1 MDIKNEVLYRVYI
14 LLFVFLVPISV
25 VLMYRTVDIAIL
37 QGERWREEGEN
48 KYLEYRQVEADRGNI
63 LAADGSLLATSVPF
77 FDLYFDPLAAS
88 DEDFAKY
95 KDTLAHCLATFVLD
109 NYTVGGALEYLE
121 NLRKGDDRHILLKK
135 KVTYDGKKFIE
146 EFPLFSL
153 GQFKGGFIARK
164 RSERKRP
171 FGMLAQRTI
180 GYVRDSA
187 HPVGLEGRFNQILAG
202 QPGSEPMICV
212 DPKRDLWMPV
222 YDLTSIEPSIG
233 DDLLT
238 TIDIDIQDF
247 TESAL
252 LRALNYHNAEWG
264 TAIVM
269 EVKTG
274 AIRAIANLGRTE
286 EGWWETYNYGIGAAI
301 EPGSTFKTASLMAL
315 LEDGLIDL
323 DDTVS
328 IEHGITTF
336 YDDVMEDA
344 SPYSPKLDSI
354 RIREAFLIS
363 SNVGISKLVN
373 QYYGQK
379 NKANGNEGAARY
391 IKRLK
396 DFNLNLP
403 TGINIDGE
411 ANPYIKEAYSSSDDW
426 SGTTLPWMSIGYEMN
441 ITPLQ
446 LLTFYNG
453 IANDGELMK
462 PQIAHGIQRDGKI
475 VEKYLPTVINRKM
488 ASEKTI
494 RQTKELL
501 LSVVEDERGTANKL
515 KTDHFSFAGKT
526 GTAQINYKR
535 NSQGTRIGGY
545 QASFV
550 GFFPYEKPKY
560 TCIVVINRPRD
571 NGFYGSDVAG
581 PVFREIADNIFTTQV
596 ALHKPINSDP
606 KPILTAEKLPARS
619 IGAKEDMV
627 IILDYLDMEYFDEP
641 ETPFVVLEPQSDSLV
656 MKPSKPS
663 DNLVPSVYGL
673 GLRDAV
679 HLLENAGLRVSAVE
693 GAGKVKSQSIPAG
706 SRIKKGA
713 SIKLRLN

>member
-14 LLFVFLVPISV
+14 LLFGILVPIAV

-37 QGERWREEGEN
+37 QGERWRQEGEK
-48 KYLEYRQVEADRGNI
+48 KYLDYRQVEADRGNI
-63 LAADGSLLATSVPF
+63 LTADGSLLATSVPF
-77 FDLYFDPLAAS
+77 FDIYFDPLAAS

-121 NLRKGDDRHILLKK
+121 NLRKGDNRHILLKR

-153 GQFKGGFIARK
+153 GQNKGGFIARK

-171 FGMLAQRTI
+171 FGLLAQRTI

-187 HPVGLEGRFNQILAG
+187 HPVGLEGRFNKILSG
-202 QPGSEPMICV
+202 TPGSEPMICI
-212 DPKRDLWMPV
+212 DPGKDLWIPV
-222 YDLTSIEPSIG
+222 NNLTAIEPERG
-233 DDLLT
+233 DDLQT
-238 TIDIDIQDF
+238 TIDIDIQDIA
-247 TESAL
+247 ESAL
-252 LRALNYHNAEWG
+252 LRAMNFHNAEWG

-274 AIRAIANLGRTE
+274 AVRAIANLGRSE

-315 LEDGLIDL
+315 LEDDLIDL

-328 IEHGITTF
+328 IEHGVTSF
-336 YDDVMEDA
+336 YDEVMEDA

-363 SNVGISKLVN
+363 SNVGVSKLVN

-379 NKANGNEGAARY
+379 TKANGNEGAARY

-403 TGINIDGE
+403 TGVNIDGE
-411 ANPYIKEAYSSSDDW
+411 ANPYIKEAYSTADDW
-426 SGTTLPWMSIGYEMN
+426 SGTTLPWMSIGYEMK

-453 IANDGELMK
+453 IANDGEVMK
-462 PQIAHGIQRDGKI
+462 PQIAQAVLRDGKVI
-475 VEKYLPTVINRKM
+475 EKYLPTVTNRRL
-488 ASEKTI
+488 ASDKTI
-494 RQTKELL
+494 RQAKELL
-501 LSVVEDERGTANKL
+501 LSVVEDERGTAHKL
-515 KTDHFSFAGKT
+515 KTDNFRFAGKT

-535 NSQGTRIGGY
+535 SSRGTSIGGY

-560 TCIVVINRPRD
+560 SCIVVINRPRD

-581 PVFREIADNIFTTQV
+581 PVFREIADKIFTTQV
-596 ALHKPINSDP
+596 ALHKPLNSDP
-606 KPILTAEKLPARS
+606 KPMLTAEKLPATS
-619 IGAKEDMV
+619 LGAKEDMMV
-627 IILDYLDMEYFDEP
+627 ILDYLDMETFGEA
-641 ETPFVVLEPQSDSLV
+641 ETPFVVLRPQSDSLIMEPRNAV
-656 MKPSKPS
+656 E
-663 DNLVPSVYGL
+663 NLVPNVYGL

-679 HLLENAGLRVSAVE
+679 HLLENAGLRVTVVE
-693 GAGKVKSQSIPAG
+693 GAGKVRSQSITAG
-706 SRIKKGA
+706 ARIKKGTP
-713 SIKLRLN
+713 IKLRLN